1 MRVHSNLSPQGTPR
15 SGAPGDPP
23 PPKKNLPRRIS
34 EAVLDGFV
42 AVNEVVDAHP
52 TVSKAVNTGVAVS
65 RGLATFP
72 KFVYPTVLN
81 ASPAERAQIYNAL
94 DHLPLADVNSV
105 KTISMVN
112 EIPSSRPGW
121 VTNGRAFDHVATN
134 RVELSRA
141 ELVTPQ
147 KLQATL
153 THEVGHTVDY
163 ESQWFGV
170 IDQESTNKPW
180 GEGPH
185 VSGYAETNHK
195 EDFAE
200 SYEAYHLDPEHLKKT
215 NPDKYHR
222 MQELNKRTP
231 LERLMDREAF
241 RETGKYIGQQIP
253 NSGARHAA
261 EGFHYLAGFLQ
272 AGRGIA
278 QLRAGQDNPD
288 QHYRG
293 ILNLA
298 AGLSFAS
305 GFLAIP
311 GMAIHSA
318 NTALSSAIKRGDIGA
333 ADADAAVR
341 RVSDPAERFVRT
353 LGSTIKVADDFR
365 RPQEVESADQVNRA
379 AGTAIGGG
387 LGGVSGALIGP
398 YVGVLAGYQL
408 AGGMGGA
415 MGLVAGALGGYMLG
429 TEFGGRLGGALGSK
443 LD

>member
-1 MRVHSNLSPQGTPR
+1 MRVQSNPVAHGISLR
-15 SGAPGDPP
+15 SGDPP
-23 PPKKNLPRRIS
+23 PNDDKKSIPRQVG
-34 EAVLDGFV
+34 EAFLDGFV
-42 AVNEVVDAHP
+42 AVNKVVDDHP
-52 TVSKAVNTGVAVS
+52 TLARAIGTGVAVS

-72 KFVYPTVLN
+72 KFVYPTVID
-81 ASPAERAQIYNAL
+81 ASPAERSQIYNAL

-105 KTISMVN
+105 KTISMVD
-112 EIPSSRPGW
+112 EIASNRPGW

-141 ELVTPQ
+141 QLVTPE

-170 IDQESTNKPW
+170 VGQESTHEPW

-185 VSGYAETNHK
+185 VTSYAETNHK

-200 SYEAYHLDPEHLKKT
+200 SYEAYHLDPEHLKET

-222 MQELNKRTP
+222 MQELQKRTP

-241 RETGKYIGQQIP
+241 RETGKYIGEKIHS
-253 NSGARHAA
+253 SGARHAS
-261 EGFHYLAGFLQ
+261 EGFHYMAGFLQ

-288 QHYRG
+288 QHFRG
-293 ILNLA
+293 VLNLA
-298 AGLSFAS
+298 SGLCFAS

-311 GMAIHSA
+311 GMALHGA
-318 NTALSSAIKRGDIGA
+318 NAALNRAVERGDIGA

-341 RVSDPAERFVRT
+341 KASDPAERVIRT
-353 LGSTIKVADDFR
+353 LGSTIKVTDEFR
-365 RPQEVESADQVNRA
+365 VPQEVESATRVNRA
-379 AGTAIGGG
+379 IGTALGGG
-387 LGGVSGALIGP
+387 VGGTAGALVGP
-398 YVGVLAGYQL
+398 YVGVLVGYQL

-415 MGLVAGALGGYMLG
+415 MGLVGGALGGYLLG
-429 TEFGGRLGGALGSK
+429 TEFGGRLGGALGAK
-443 LD
+443 FD